1 MPTQRAPLEG
11 RWSFDAKGRGA
22 GETSS
27 GEEIALLAATLPRLH
42 DAALQLI
49 QGRKT
54 SPVGVCVELARSVG
68 LVDLTSEA
76 GQDFRRR
83 FNGFYGV
90 RRNAAWREAFYSVFE
105 SLKAETASADILFD
119 RMLAAV
125 FDRTGWT
132 EASFVSKAVAVLRPE
147 GPIIDSVVRARL
159 AERISTP
166 PFGGGLENASAYYRW
181 LLGVF
186 EGIGRTKE
194 AAAWSTDFEKAFADV
209 PGAASLHIHRKLDFL
224 IWGGRSV
231 D

>member
-1 MPTQRAPLEG
+1 M
-11 RWSFDAKGRGA
+11 SFDAKGPDTGDAPGR
-22 GETSS
+22 
-27 GEEIALLAATLPRLH
+27 EEIALFAASLPRLH
-42 DAALQLI
+42 DAALHLI

-54 SPVGVCVELARSVG
+54 SPVGVCVALARSVG
-68 LVDLTSEA
+68 AVDLTAEA

-90 RRNAAWREAFYSVFE
+90 RRNGAWREAFYSAFE
-105 SLKAETASADILFD
+105 AMKAETGSADIFFD
-119 RMLAAV
+119 GMLAAV
-125 FDRTGWT
+125 FDRTGRT

-147 GPIIDSVVRARL
+147 SPIIDSVVRARL
-159 AERISTP
+159 AKRISAP

-181 LLGVF
+181 LSDVF
-186 EGIGRTKE
+186 ESLGRTEE
-194 AAAWSTDFEKAFADV
+194 AGAWSVVFDEAFADV

>member
-1 MPTQRAPLEG
+1 MPFHATERDADDAP
-11 RWSFDAKGRGA
+11 RGQ
-22 GETSS
+22 
-27 GEEIALLAATLPRLH
+27 EIALFAATLPRLH
-42 DAALQLI
+42 VAALQLI

-68 LVDLTSEA
+68 IIDLTAEA

-105 SLKAETASADILFD
+105 ALKAETGSADILFD
-119 RMLAAV
+119 RMLAEV
-125 FDRTGWT
+125 SDRTGRT

-147 GPIIDSVVRARL
+147 SPIIDSVVRARL
-159 AERISTP
+159 AERISAP
-166 PFGGGLENASAYYRW
+166 PFGGGLENTSAYYRW
-181 LLGVF
+181 LFGVF
-186 EGIGRTKE
+186 EGLGRTKE
-194 AAAWSTDFEKAFADV
+194 AGAWSAVFDEAFADV